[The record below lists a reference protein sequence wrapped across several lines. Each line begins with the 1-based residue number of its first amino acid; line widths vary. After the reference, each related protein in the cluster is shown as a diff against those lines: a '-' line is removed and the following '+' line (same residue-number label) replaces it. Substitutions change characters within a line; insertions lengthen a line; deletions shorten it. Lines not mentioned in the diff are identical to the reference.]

1 MGRKQHNFGWKSWWD
16 HPGSRDFSV
25 TCWPKKAKKR
35 RREGGGQFED
45 SEQSFAKLWLNE
57 PPSPT
62 PFSPTSPTT
71 HSDNWAQLPFYSAPI
86 GPSWQNQGF
95 WLDRTPVITPFN
107 TGHMNWWYCN
117 CMAGIFKVHLRFGVR
132 ISDHQK
138 LKCKLIPN
146 ILSLRLWFQD
156 CELVIT
162 FLFTL
167 LQCPSM
173 WKSNFPVAII

>member
-1 MGRKQHNFGWKSWWD
+1 MGAGD
-16 HPGSRDFSV
+16 GGVGRD
-25 TCWPKKAKKR
+25 
-35 RREGGGQFED
+35 REGANLRIR
-45 SEQSFAKLWLNE
+45 SKALQSCDWMNLLFQ
-57 PPSPT
+57 P

-173 WKSNFPVAII
+173 WKSNFPVKIVLPWDWESFNSPAMEAISSSPQSVW

>member
-57 PPSPT
+57 PPLQP

-71 HSDNWAQLPFYSAPI
+71 HSDNWTQLPCYSIAQLV
-86 GPSWQNQGF
+86 QLHN
-95 WLDRTPVITPFN
+95 RTNSKLLVRRDFCHNMPYKLMMLQLV
-107 TGHMNWWYCN
+107 GL
-117 CMAGIFKVHLRFGVR
+117 GIFNVHLRFGIR
-132 ISDHQK
+132 IWEDPT
-138 LKCKLIPN
+138 LKCKTMGLW
-146 ILSLRLWFQD
+146 ILWILFGIVWD
-156 CELVIT
+156 CESCV
-162 FLFTL
+162 TL
-167 LQCPSM
+167 HQQE
-173 WKSNFPVAII
+173 WKGFQQQPQSVW

>member
-57 PPSPT
+57 PPLQP

-71 HSDNWAQLPFYSAPI
+71 HSDNWTQLPCYSIAQLVQLHNRTNSKLLVRRDFCHNRPYKLMMFQLVGWHFQCTFEIWS
-86 GPSWQNQGF
+86 QNVG
-95 WLDRTPVITPFN
+95 RPN
-107 TGHMNWWYCN
+107 TSMSSQTMGLWILWILF
-117 CMAGIFKVHLRFGVR
+117 GIVNQCVTLHSRNGR
-132 ISDHQK
+132 DSNSSH
-138 LKCKLIPN
+138 
-146 ILSLRLWFQD
+146 SLCD
-156 CELVIT
+156 
-162 FLFTL
+162 
-167 LQCPSM
+167 S
-173 WKSNFPVAII
+173 S